1 MSTVPNTT
9 SGGNGSHPLYIDVS
23 KISSDAMD
31 YRSPIWW
38 GNALLLCI
46 ETSMFMIL
54 ISSYFYFRTNFDT
67 WPPPKVD
74 VVPPIYDPVP
84 HLPLATVN
92 LAILLLSI
100 IPMTIAQ
107 RACLTMN
114 EPVVKI
120 AATLGVLMAIAAIV
134 LRFKEFGSLIFRWDD
149 NAYGSITWAILGV
162 HLMHLVIMAIEDGLM
177 AVYVWVKGLDDK
189 HARDIRVTAVYWYWV
204 VAIWVVLYL
213 LIYWYPRWT
222 H

>member
-1 MSTVPNTT
+1 MSATT
-9 SGGNGSHPLYIDVS
+9 PSAGGNGVPPLVIDVS
-23 KISSDAMD
+23 KIPSDALD

-54 ISSYFYFRTNFDT
+54 IGSYFYFRTNFVS
-67 WPPPKVD
+67 WPPPKTNVY
-74 VVPPIYDPVP
+74 PPIYNTLP

-92 LAILLLSI
+92 LLVLLLSV

-107 RACLTMN
+107 RACLKMN
-114 EPVVKI
+114 EPLVRTM
-120 AATLGVLMAIAAIV
+120 ASLGVVLAIVSIV
-134 LRFKEFGSLIFRWDD
+134 LRFKEFDSLIFRWDD

-162 HLMHLVIMAIEDGLM
+162 HLMHLCIMTIEDALM
-177 AVYVWVKGLDDK
+177 SIYIWVKGLDDK
-189 HARDIRVTAVYWYWV
+189 HARDIRVTTVYWYWV
-204 VAIWVVLYL
+204 VGMWVLLYL

-222 H
+222 R